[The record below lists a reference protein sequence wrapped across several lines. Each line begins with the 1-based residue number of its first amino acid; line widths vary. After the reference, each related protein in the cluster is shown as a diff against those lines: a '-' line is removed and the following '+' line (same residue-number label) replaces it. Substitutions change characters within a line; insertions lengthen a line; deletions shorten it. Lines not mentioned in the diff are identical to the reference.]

1 MAKIIGDG
9 PLPKKIEGYSHYK
22 MQGVK
27 ERIMREAS
35 GFTKET
41 IKDERYRRCGEN
53 ATEFGAVTS
62 LCKKF
67 RDPLD
72 GVFPVSGRR
81 DLSNRV
87 TSKMRSLMALDTL
100 SPLGTRNLDVAF
112 SFEATRQKMVGYDF
126 NLASPLPYRS
136 RSFIA
141 LERGGGFSSDARSFV
156 SDLHF
161 TDGCES
167 VAVRMHHYLFDFN
180 CGKGVLTSSTPLFL
194 NRFTSLKNAYLSCVF
209 PASNEG
215 ILFTLLELKFY
226 GFEGGCYVPL
236 VPDSGTVVHVLQ
248 CGESV

>member
-9 PLPKKIEGYSHYK
+9 PLPKKIEGYLHYK
-22 MQGVK
+22 LRDVK
-27 ERIMREAS
+27 ERILREAS

-41 IKDERYRRCGEN
+41 IKEERYRRCGEN
-53 ATEFGAVTS
+53 ATEFGAVMS

-87 TSKMRSLMALDTL
+87 TSKMRSLLEFDTV
-100 SPLGTRNLDVAF
+100 SPLGARNLDVAF

-126 NLASPLPYRS
+126 NLAAPLPYRS
-136 RSFIA
+136 RSFIV
-141 LERGGGFSSDARSFV
+141 LERGGGLNLAVRSFV
-156 SDLHF
+156 AELDF
-161 TDGCES
+161 PDGCER

-180 CGKGVLTSSTPLFL
+180 FGRGVLSSSAPLFL
-194 NRFTSLKNAYLSCVF
+194 NRFTSLKSASLSCVF
-209 PASNEG
+209 PASREG

-226 GFEGGCYVPL
+226 GFEEGCYVPL
-236 VPDSGTVVHVLQ
+236 VPDSGMVVHVLQ
-248 CGESV
+248 CEACL

>member
-1 MAKIIGDG
+1 MAKIIGEG

-22 MQGVK
+22 LQDVK
-27 ERIMREAS
+27 ERILREAS

-41 IKDERYRRCGEN
+41 IKEERYRRCGEN

-87 TSKMRSLMALDTL
+87 TSKMRSLLELDTV
-100 SPLGTRNLDVAF
+100 SPKGTRNLDVAF
-112 SFEATRQKMVGYDF
+112 AVEETRQKMEGYDF
-126 NLASPLPYRS
+126 NLTAPLPYRS
-136 RSFIA
+136 RSFIV
-141 LERGGGFSSDARSFV
+141 LERGGGLSLVARSFV
-156 SDLHF
+156 AALDF
-161 TDGCES
+161 PDGGES

-194 NRFTSLKNAYLSCVF
+194 NRFTSLKSASLSCVF
-209 PASNEG
+209 PASLEG

-226 GFEGGCYVPL
+226 GFEEGCYVPL
-236 VPDSGTVVHVLQ
+236 VSDSRTVVHVLQ
-248 CGESV
+248 CGACV